1 MRKLYII
8 QLLIYIALF
17 QVKATA
23 QVQLITT
30 VPITV
35 PTVLD
40 LEFKSGQNP
49 SANFS
54 TTTIADAGITL
65 SPATI
70 LTYKS
75 NKAFHVTI
83 QAGAPNFSSSPTTST
98 IMPPSMIQY
107 RLTGGSTYTALSFTT
122 AASLDGAAGS
132 NARSTGNISID
143 YYLNPGYIYEPALY
157 TMNIVYTISNP

>member
-8 QLLIYIALF
+8 QLFICVGLF
-17 QVKATA
+17 QMKANA

-54 TTTIADAGITL
+54 TTAIVDAGITL

-83 QAGAPNFSSSPTTST
+83 NAGAANFTSSPSTATT
-98 IMPPSMIQY
+98 MPASLIQY
-107 RLTGGSTYTALSFTT
+107 RITGGSAYTALSTT
-122 AASLDGAAGS
+122 PASLDGAAGS
-132 NARSTGNISID
+132 NARGTANISLD
-143 YYLNPGYIYEPALY
+143 YHLNPGYIYEPALY
-157 TMNIVYTISNP
+157 TMSIVYTISTP